1 MYSFCAQGMLLT
13 EAATTDLKQR
23 SSQDMTSLS
32 SLSCERLDMPSVNSH
47 SAWYGPHLYT
57 STQVHNCFV
66 VLQKRWM
73 MTDLVCSKLG
83 GPDHTHE
90 AAMTRH

>member
-1 MYSFCAQGMLLT
+1 
-13 EAATTDLKQR
+13 
-23 SSQDMTSLS
+23 
-32 SLSCERLDMPSVNSH
+32 MPIVNSH
-47 SAWYGPHLYT
+47 SAWYGPYLYT
-57 STQVHNCFV
+57 CTQVQIWLV
-66 VLQKRWM
+66 VLQKSWM